1 MPVCL
6 EEWSLPGAVDTSPD
20 DGAPGAA
27 ARSGRGVLER
37 ERSGPD
43 GLGLLLAGDGSD
55 PTVQLRRRTVLP
67 DAGPVLATGIGSVLD
82 ETDTGAVLG
91 GEAEGEIGS
100 GIDEEGPRFA
110 VVLLRWLAALAVL
123 CSLVGVAAELGLL
136 GADDGGAFVEAT
148 EDADDPLGPVAG
160 RPTTIPVDR
169 IDPLLLRAGTANPLT
184 SVDPADPVDPSSD
197 ADSEGEVDTAGAT
210 STDPAGQPPTT
221 SADAASSTTGADQAG
236 TTTTPGSTTP
246 ASTGTT
252 TAPTPTATATTRPP
266 TTPPPTTAPSPTTT
280 RPPTTRPPTTQP
292 PTTSGPTGQLVWSDE
307 FNSLDTSRWAVEH
320 STYGDGN
327 NELQCYRPE
336 NVSVVNGKLVLRAVT
351 ETYTCPNGST
361 RSVTSGMIRSRGVS
375 LTPGHAIEFRVKLTP
390 ANESDQGGLWP
401 AVWAS
406 GWGGGGWP
414 RGGEVDFLEVMTAND
429 PTRSIYSIHYQ
440 RPNGSHGVSNR
451 PVFGS
456 QNFSASWHTVRFHY
470 GHGGALAWYLDGA
483 PVFSVNAADTI
494 QGYPSPFDQAIGEI
508 KINLALGGRP
518 GPLSPNAVGSAGATF
533 EMDYIRV
540 FRL

>member
-6 EEWSLPGAVDTSPD
+6 EERSLSGAVDTSPD

-27 ARSGRGVLER
+27 GSGF
-37 ERSGPD
+37 
-43 GLGLLLAGDGSD
+43 LLAGDGAD
-55 PTVQLRRRTVLP
+55 PTLQLRRQTGSP
-67 DAGPVLATGIGSVLD
+67 DASPVREAGIGSILD
-82 ETDTGAVLG
+82 ETGPGSVLEGEVGA
-91 GEAEGEIGS
+91 EIGS
-100 GIDEEGPRFA
+100 EIGEEGPRFA

-123 CSLVGVAAELGLL
+123 CSLVGVAAELGLF

-148 EDADDPLGPVAG
+148 EDDTDPLRPMAG

-169 IDPLLLRAGTANPLT
+169 IDPLLLRAGTADPLT
-184 SVDPADPVDPSSD
+184 TVDPADVLASPSDVDG
-197 ADSEGEVDTAGAT
+197 EGDVDTAGAT
-210 STDPAGQPPTT
+210 STDSAGQVSTT
-221 SADAASSTTGADQAG
+221 SADDASTTTGADRAG
-236 TTTTPGSTTP
+236 TTTTPGSTTPGSTNP

-252 TAPTPTATATTRPP
+252 TAPTPTATATSRPP
-266 TTPPPTTAPSPTTT
+266 TTPAPTTAPSPTTT
-280 RPPTTRPPTTQP
+280 RPPTTRRPTTQP
-292 PTTSGPTGQLVWSDE
+292 PTTLGPTGQLVWSDE

-336 NVSVVNGKLVLRAVT
+336 NVSVANGKLVLRAVT

-456 QNFSASWHTVRFHY
+456 QNFSASWHTVRFDY